1 MKGIR
6 LLLILCFAIV
16 TNIKVQQQLDCESNF
31 KNALSY
37 LKMSENVKSD
47 SLKAIELLKPCLE
60 VDDPNAQLLMG
71 RLYVGQGNE
80 DNYKKAFKLFKKSAK
95 QNNDIAMTDLGILYK
110 YGRGCNLNFN
120 KARKWFEKAAELGND
135 KAAYSLGYLYLK
147 GFGSIDQDYLK
158 AVYWF
163 EKSDYPMAKYW
174 LGTCYYYGYGV
185 EKNIAKANE
194 LLGAN
199 FENVVSSNAS
209 SNAVDD
215 SSTNVSENIE
225 ESSETTTSS
234 DEVLEPDLLGKWKGT
249 LLKYDWS
256 GKFIEQKNKILIEFK
271 NDSIDQTLRYK
282 ITQEDQ
288 EFTGDV
294 IQIDHTIYFDEAQIK
309 LPHTSFNERIPN
321 EIEYELL
328 SSDFVIK
335 NFNEQ
340 KYLIG
345 SLESYIPNF
354 NETGAP
360 LKLVLK
366 KTETFANSNEELS
379 DELLDALAEQ
389 EESFIK
395 LYPNPFENDLII
407 SYTLENPSF
416 VEVRITNV
424 NGTKNTIVAQGSEQK
439 KGKHNYFVDGNN
451 LEKGMYLVTVV
462 VDNQKKTRLIIKK

>member
-1 MKGIR
+1 MKRIR

-16 TNIKVQQQLDCESNF
+16 TNVKAQQQLDCESNF

-37 LKMSENVKSD
+37 LKMPENVKND
-47 SLKAIELLKPCLE
+47 SLKAVDLLKPCLE
-60 VDDPNAQLLMG
+60 LGDPNAQLLMG
-71 RLYVGQGNE
+71 KLYVGQGNE

-95 QNNDIAMTDLGILYK
+95 QNNDMAMTDLGILYK

-163 EKSDYPMAKYW
+163 EKSDYPMATYW

-194 LLGAN
+194 LLGTN
-199 FENVVSSNAS
+199 FANVVSANTS
-209 SNAVDD
+209 SNEVDD
-215 SSTNVSENIE
+215 SYSNESEHVAE
-225 ESSETTTSS
+225 GSSVTTGKI
-234 DEVLEPDLLGKWKGT
+234 EVLEGDLLGKWKGT

-256 GKFIEQKNKILIEFK
+256 GKFIEQKNMIQIEFE
-271 NDSIDQTLRYK
+271 NDSVDSILRYK

-288 EFTGDV
+288 AITGDV
-294 IQIDHTIYFDEAQIK
+294 FQIDTTIYFEEAQIK
-309 LPHTSFNERIPN
+309 LPHTSFDERIPS

-335 NFNEQ
+335 NFNGQ

-345 SLESYIPNF
+345 SLESFIPNF
-354 NETGAP
+354 NEIGAP

-366 KTETFANSNEELS
+366 KIETFANSNEELT
-379 DELLDALAEQ
+379 DELLDALADQ

-395 LYPNPFENDLII
+395 LYPNPFESDLII
-407 SYTLENPSF
+407 SYTLEKTSF

-424 NGTKNTIVAQGSEQK
+424 NGTKNTIVAKGNDQK
-439 KGKHNYFVDGNN
+439 KGKHNYFVDGSNFD
-451 LEKGMYLVTVV
+451 KGMYLVTVV
-462 VDNQKKTRLIIKK
+462 VDNLKKTRLIIKK